1 MAVTVNAAVYG
12 IGVYGTARYG
22 RVVVSNLDQVEAT
35 GAVNSVLVNVKE
47 KISGVSATGSVTAVA
62 INGFEIDIS
71 ERLDSVSAT
80 GFVTAVSVN
89 VVEKISGVFS
99 TISIGTPSIYSVNR
113 VFVLGVSATGSA
125 GTVRVNITEK
135 TEGVSATVYAGSLTL
150 HTTAGLTS
158 VGLTSAVGNVV
169 LNASSKITL
178 VSVGL
183 TGYVK
188 ETSFNTLE
196 IDVSEK
202 ILEGVLV
209 SSYVGAP
216 KLNLSFLLS
225 SVAGTIN
232 SGSLGTTAVVF
243 DFEAVKENYS
253 RQRTA
258 YVARVI

>member
-35 GAVNSVLVNVKE
+35 GTVNSVRVNVKE
-47 KISGVSATGSVTAVA
+47 KISSVSATGSVTAVA

-80 GFVTAVSVN
+80 GFVTSVSVN
-89 VVEKISGVFS
+89 IVEKVSGVSS
-99 TISIGTPSIYSVNR
+99 TISIGTPDIYSVNR
-113 VFVLGVSATGSA
+113 IFVLGVSATGSA
-125 GTVRVNITEK
+125 GTTKVNVAEK
-135 TEGVSATVYAGSLTL
+135 TEGVSATVDAGSLTL
-150 HTTAGLTS
+150 HTTAGLIS
-158 VGLTSAVGNVV
+158 VGLISAVGNVT
-169 LNASSKITL
+169 LSAFSKITL
-178 VSVGL
+178 VSVSL

-209 SSYVGAP
+209 SSYVGVP
-216 KLNLSFLLS
+216 RLNLSHLLS
-225 SVAGTIN
+225 SVSGAIDVGTI
-232 SGSLGTTAVVF
+232 GTTAVVF

-258 YVARVI
+258 YVPRVI